1 MSRDIDDHDHYL
13 NDTLPADIAENLKDF
28 LPEEEGLSYE
38 EVILQQASVY
48 ESIQEYG
55 RNRVVASNDDDDD
68 SRDSSVSSEDEGEA
82 SRNGSVISQEA
93 IDEALARS
101 LQELGEEF
109 DEFFITQFSGSAN
122 GITESPIATPTERAA
137 SSDSSQDDIDPDN
150 MQYEDLVNLTETVG
164 VENRGLSASLI
175 SRLPT
180 SIYTSRMFSK
190 NKEEKCVVC
199 QENFKFGKRL
209 ITLPCDHQ
217 YHSDCIIEWLK
228 IKKTC
233 PMCQKEVI

>member
-1 MSRDIDDHDHYL
+1 MSRDVDVHEHYL
-13 NDTLPADIAENLKDF
+13 NGTLPADIAENLNDF
-28 LPEEEGLSYE
+28 LPEEEGLCYE

-55 RNRVVASNDDDDD
+55 RNRVVASDDHP

-82 SRNGSVISQEA
+82 SRNESVISQEA
-93 IDEALARS
+93 MDEALARS
-101 LQELGEEF
+101 LQELGEDF
-109 DEFFITQFSGSAN
+109 DEFFITQFSGNAN
-122 GITESPIATPTERAA
+122 SITESPVATPTEQAP
-137 SSDSSQDDIDPDN
+137 SSDLRQDDIDPDN
-150 MQYEDLVNLTETVG
+150 MQYEELVNLTESVG
-164 VENRGLSASLI
+164 VENRGLSESHI

-190 NKEEKCVVC
+190 NKEEKLCVVC

-209 ITLPCDHQ
+209 ITLPCSHQ
-217 YHSDCIIEWLK
+217 YHSECIIDWLK
-228 IKKTC
+228 IKKIC